1 MNMSTKLFVA
11 VHFNLLVSSS
21 REERKIDA
29 LQEMDGFERVHK
41 NFSPGEVER

>member
-1 MNMSTKLFVA
+1 MNMSTKPFVA
-11 VHFNLLVSSS
+11 VLFSLLVSSS

-41 NFSPGEVER
+41 TFGPGEVER